1 MRTKAFLDL
10 FMFKTD
16 SVQIVQMSSESLVEM
31 IRTELQSLFNDFIG
45 KSVKEEKTENDYLTK
60 KQACK
65 LLNISET
72 TIWRWVKEGKII
84 AHGIGSKRY
93 FKRSELIESITSL
106 QSVTEANVIKLNP
119 NTKKVA

>member
-1 MRTKAFLDL
+1 MQTIN
-10 FMFKTD
+10 
-16 SVQIVQMSSESLVEM
+16 IVQMSSESLVEI
-31 IRTELQSLFNDFIG
+31 IRTELKSQFNDFIG

-72 TIWRWVKEGKII
+72 TIWRWVKDGKII

-106 QSVTEANVIKLNP
+106 QSNTETGIIRLNP
-119 NTKKVA
+119 ILKAGS

>member
-1 MRTKAFLDL
+1 MQTIN
-10 FMFKTD
+10 
-16 SVQIVQMSSESLVEM
+16 IVQMSSESLVEI

-84 AHGIGSKRY
+84 AHGIGGKRY

-106 QSVTEANVIKLNP
+106 QSITETNVIKLNP
-119 NTKKVA
+119 NTKKVG